1 MYMCVE
7 FIGKRGK
14 PLTPPVRPWCIFLS
28 WNNTLQFEGQDY
40 ENRVFSDI
48 LVDYLANVG
57 GIKDSFVPGR
67 VAKDQCKF
75 NIRNGWEIS
84 FGSVCVR
91 FDKNFRGQKKL
102 KGFNGHWKQ

>member
-1 MYMCVE
+1 
-7 FIGKRGK
+7 
-14 PLTPPVRPWCIFLS
+14 
-28 WNNTLQFEGQDY
+28 
-40 ENRVFSDI
+40 

-84 FGSVCVR
+84 FGSVCVCAVR
-91 FDKNFRGQKKL
+91 QKLSGAKKAKRLQWPL
-102 KGFNGHWKQ
+102 KAIGKVAGSRELWPDID